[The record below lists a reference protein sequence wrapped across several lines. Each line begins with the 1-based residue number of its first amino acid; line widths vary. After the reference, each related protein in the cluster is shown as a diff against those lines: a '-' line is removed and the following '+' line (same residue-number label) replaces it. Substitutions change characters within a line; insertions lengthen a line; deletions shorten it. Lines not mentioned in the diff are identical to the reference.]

1 MKRNAFKWSMGNLE
15 AMVTIQHPEGF
26 AKPQTG
32 FRSKRLI
39 KQAIN
44 SFCCTQLLENK
55 GCQEKKKQQTTKK
68 TGISN
73 QNSFQKQWRNINKD
87 CY

>member
-1 MKRNAFKWSMGNLE
+1 MGNLE

-55 GCQEKKKQQTTKK
+55 GCQEKKKQQQQQKRQESVIK
-68 TGISN
+68 THFKNSGEISIKIAIEN
-73 QNSFQKQWRNINKD
+73 EESQEK
-87 CY
+87 